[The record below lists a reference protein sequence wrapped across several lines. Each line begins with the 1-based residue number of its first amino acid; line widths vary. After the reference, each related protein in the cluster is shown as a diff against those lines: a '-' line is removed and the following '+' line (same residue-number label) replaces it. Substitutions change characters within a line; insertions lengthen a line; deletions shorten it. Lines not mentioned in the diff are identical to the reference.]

1 MNGGIQIQSKKG
13 DEDDIIKHVHDSS
26 LDFKGRVPL
35 RASTGS
41 WKASVF
47 IIAIEFS
54 ERLSYFG
61 IATNLITYMT
71 KVMQQDLKT
80 AVNTVN
86 IWSGV
91 CAVMPLI
98 GGFLADSY
106 TGGFTMILLSATLY
120 VLGLTL
126 LTLSQYIPSLKP
138 CTKCDH
144 PNENHEV
151 VFMLAIYLVAIAT
164 GGYKPC
170 LQSFGAD
177 QFDDNND
184 KERKQKMSFFNWWN
198 VCLCCGIFFGSTVI
212 VYMQDNVAWGVGFL
226 ILTLTMAVSVLV
238 FVVGRPFF
246 RFRAAQGSPFVPL
259 SKVFVAAIAKRN
271 LSRPSD
277 PSLLYEVSKS
287 SDKRLLSHTD
297 RLRFFD
303 KAAII
308 EDDEPNN
315 NRANGNNN
323 GEINPWRLASVT
335 QVEELK
341 LIINMMPIW
350 LSCLVFG
357 VGISQ
362 GTTFFIKQG
371 SVMNRR
377 ITKHFEI
384 PAASLFIITAI
395 GMLVTVAVYD
405 KVILPYL
412 RRTTGNE
419 RGISI
424 LTRMGIGMVILIIAT
439 IVSALVET
447 KRLTSVQNGIKL
459 SAFWLAPQFLLIGIG
474 DGFSLVGMQEY
485 FYEQVPDSMRS
496 LGLAFYL
503 SIIGVGSFMSTFLI
517 IIVDSF
523 SGKNGGKKW
532 IGKDLNSSRL
542 DYFYWF
548 LSVIFAVNMCF
559 YVYLARNYKYKDVQR
574 NVSKDD
580 SYEDI

>member
-1 MNGGIQIQSKKG
+1 MKGTTPKG
-13 DEDDIIKHVHDSS
+13 DEDDIKKYVHDSS

-35 RASTGS
+35 RHSTGS
-41 WKASVF
+41 WKASFF

-80 AVNTVN
+80 AANSVN

-91 CAVMPLI
+91 TAVMPLV

-106 TGGFTMILLSATLY
+106 TGGFTMILLSAILY

-126 LTLSQYIPSLKP
+126 LTMSQYIPTLKP

-144 PNENHEV
+144 PNKSHEV
-151 VFMLAIYLVAIAT
+151 VFYLAIYLVSVAT

-177 QFDDNND
+177 QFDDDNA

-198 VCLCCGIFFGSTVI
+198 VSLCCGIFFGDTLI
-212 VYMQDNVAWGVGFL
+212 VYMQDNVAWGIGFL
-226 ILTLTMAVSVLV
+226 ILALTMGVSVLV
-238 FVVGRPFF
+238 FIIGRPFY
-246 RFRAAQGSPFVPL
+246 RFRPSKGSPFVPL
-259 SKVFVAAIAKRN
+259 FKVFVAAFAKRS
-271 LSRPSD
+271 LSSPSD
-277 PSLLYEVSKS
+277 SSLLYEGSVS

-308 EDDEPNN
+308 EDNDPI
-315 NRANGNNN
+315 NN
-323 GEINPWRLASVT
+323 GAIRKNEQINPWRLASVT

-341 LIINMMPIW
+341 LIINMVPIW
-350 LSCLVFG
+350 LTCLVFG
-357 VGISQ
+357 IGISQ

-377 ITKHFEI
+377 ISKHFEI
-384 PAASLFIITAI
+384 PAASLFIMTAI
-395 GMLVTVAVYD
+395 GMMVTVCVYD
-405 KVILPYL
+405 KVLLPYL
-412 RRTTGNE
+412 RRSTGNE

-439 IVSALVET
+439 IVSALVEN
-447 KRLTSVQNGIKL
+447 KRLTSELNGTTL
-459 SAFWLAPQFLLIGIG
+459 SAFWLAPQFLLIGMG

-503 SIIGVGSFMSTFLI
+503 SVIGVGSFMSTFLI
-517 IIVDSF
+517 MIVDSF

-548 LSVIFAVNMCF
+548 LTVIFAVNMCF
-559 YVYLARNYKYKDVQR
+559 YVYLSRNYKYKKVQR
-574 NVSKDD
+574 KVDNGD
-580 SYEDI
+580 SCEDI